1 MSTQAAAEFL
11 DKVGEDASLLEELA
25 KAMEAED
32 DRGAAAQL
40 AISKG
45 YEVTPDELWE
55 EVQKRQAEFGERQDA
70 GELSDEEL
78 EAVAGGE
85 AVIATAIISAISSV
99 TVAGVSAITP
109 NIKIPKPKW

>member
-11 DKVGEDASLLEELA
+11 DKIGEDASLLEELA
-25 KAMEAED
+25 KALEAED
-32 DRGAAAQL
+32 DRTAAAQL
-40 AISKG
+40 AASKG

-55 EVQKRQAEFGERQDA
+55 EVQKRQADFSRRQDA

-85 AVIATAIISAISSV
+85 AVVATVIIGLVSSI
-99 TVAGVSAITP
+99 TAASVSAFTP
-109 NIKIPKPKW
+109 KIPIPKIKW

>member
-1 MSTQAAAEFL
+1 MSAQAAAEFL

-45 YEVTPDELWE
+45 YEVTPDELWA
-55 EVQKRQAEFGERQDA
+55 EVQKRQAEAGQD
-70 GELSDEEL
+70 ELSDEEL
-78 EAVAGGE
+78 ESVAGGL
-85 AVIATAIISAISSV
+85 AVTPLIGISVKV
-99 TVAGVSAITP
+99 TVGVTP
-109 NIKIPKPKW
+109 NIPWPKPKW

>member
-11 DKVGEDASLLEELA
+11 DRVGEDASLLEELA
-25 KAMEAED
+25 KALEAED

-40 AISKG
+40 AVSKG

-55 EVQKRQAEFGERQDA
+55 EVQKRQADFSRRQDA

-85 AVIATAIISAISSV
+85 AVLATVLISLASSV
-99 TVAGVSAITP
+99 TAATASVYTP
-109 NIKIPKPKW
+109 RVPTPKW

>member
-1 MSTQAAAEFL
+1 MSAQAAAEFL

-85 AVIATAIISAISSV
+85 AVIATAIISAVSSV